1 MNFEP
6 QSAQPYAQQFARGL
20 INPAFETPEG
30 LVVPF
35 GNDVDMRYNIYRNNV
50 AVSLIEALAA
60 VFPAVQRITGNEF
73 FRAMARFHLRAT
85 PPKSPLLFEYGQD
98 FPDFIESYEYARFMP
113 WLADVARIER
123 AWLDAYHAEDLPVLE
138 THAFA
143 SVEAAA
149 LTSLRFIRH
158 PASHIVRSSFSAVSI
173 FAMNRSDEPI
183 THLDASEPE
192 DALITRPDFDVTV
205 TRLPPGGA
213 TFISQLF
220 NGESLGDSVAA
231 ALNDS
236 PAFDLPAN
244 LNGVISAGAFTAMR
258 IGDHT

>member
-1 MNFEP
+1 
-6 QSAQPYAQQFARGL
+6 
-20 INPAFETPEG
+20 
-30 LVVPF
+30 
-35 GNDVDMRYNIYRNNV
+35 
-50 AVSLIEALAA
+50 
-60 VFPAVQRITGNEF
+60 
-73 FRAMARFHLRAT
+73 
-85 PPKSPLLFEYGQD
+85 
-98 FPDFIESYEYARFMP
+98 
-113 WLADVARIER
+113 
-123 AWLDAYHAEDLPVLE
+123 
-138 THAFA
+138 
-143 SVEAAA
+143 
-149 LTSLRFIRH
+149 
-158 PASHIVRSSFSAVSI
+158 
-173 FAMNRSDEPI
+173 MNRSDEPI